1 MSEIGIQCGMC
12 GHTSDFDLFC
22 VSPLGLPLPRF
33 HYQCPNCNHSFQLVR
48 TSQPIINAHGQILP
62 PSLAV
67 VGSQASL

>member
-33 HYQCPNCNHSFQLVR
+33 HYQCPVCNHAWQLVR
-48 TSQPIINAHGQILP
+48 TAAATVNQHGQILP
-62 PSLAV
+62 PKLAIKPNQMSL
-67 VGSQASL
+67 